1 MKSKICNLEYPNN
14 TSANCSVRH
23 FLEEVRGLSFVYI
36 VREVNICTYPLF
48 ILLGK

>member
-1 MKSKICNLEYPNN
+1 MYLSFVYIVREVNICI
-14 TSANCSVRH
+14 
-23 FLEEVRGLSFVYI
+23 LSFVYI

>member
-1 MKSKICNLEYPNN
+1 MYLSFVYIVREVNIYTYPLFILGSEYMY
-14 TSANCSVRH
+14 
-23 FLEEVRGLSFVYI
+23 LSFVYI